1 MDSEVSTSLANS
13 VSPDSSVRAR
23 ATQELEDFF
32 SQRHDEYV
40 LALSRILSS
49 VDQPTTLRT
58 SAGLTLKNTLTSRD
72 FARQSDLF
80 TKWRSVSQNIRSTIK
95 AQNLQSLTDREK
107 LVRNAS
113 AQVIA
118 AIAAIEIPTGQWNDL
133 VRILLEGIQ
142 DSRTRG
148 EDGAMVRQSMLQCLG
163 YVCEQIKSDVLATQS
178 NEILT
183 CVVQSVKEETNH
195 EVQLAAIHA
204 LYNSLEFIKE
214 NFDREGERN
223 YIMQVVCEATQ
234 ITNAE
239 VQLAAFECLVRIMQ
253 LYYEK
258 MKFYMER
265 ALFGLTVLG
274 MRHTDERIAIQA
286 VEFWSTVC
294 DEELE
299 LSLEAEEAA
308 EYGDQPERQSYGFAR
323 VALPEILPVL
333 LQLLGRQEEDAS
345 EDEWNLAMAAGTC
358 LALLAQVTGDVIVAP
373 IIPFVETHIKS
384 TDWRQ
389 REAAVTAFGSIL
401 DGPNTQIL
409 APLVQQALPVL
420 VGMMQDPNPHVK
432 DSTAWTL
439 GRICDYMV
447 DTIQTIQGAVGHLV
461 QAFLGALEAGVQ
473 DGEGRIVSNSC
484 WALMNLVEQL
494 AGPNK
499 ETSDLSSFYDPL
511 ATSLFNFAERVQ
523 NESNCRDSAYEAL
536 ATLAANAPTD
546 CLHLVH
552 KMLQGIID
560 RIENVMTF
568 HDQLVGM
575 DDKANWNQLQI
586 NCCCVLTSCIRR
598 LGKEIRS
605 LQPERIITA
614 LLSLLQI
621 SGRSSPIQE
630 DAFLAVGAL
639 TAALEQDFHTYLQAF
654 LPFLFAALRNH
665 EDYQLCSIAVGLVG
679 DICRALGEGSVQYCQ
694 GFLEMLMQDLQSAVL
709 HRSVK
714 PPILSCFGDIA
725 MSIGGSY
732 VPFLESTMTVLQQ
745 AGAMRA
751 DPNNF
756 DLVDYINTLREGILE
771 AYTGIVGGLKAAG
784 KLDSLLPYTPSIF
797 TFLHLALTDQDRPES
812 ILVSAIGL
820 IGDLAEGFSG
830 GQLKD
835 ILTSAWIDQVLK
847 TAKTRTTESH
857 KKKVVKWAREMVR
870 RATQ

>member
-1 MDSEVSTSLANS
+1 MESQVATWLSNSL
-13 VSPDSSVRAR
+13 SPDANTRTQ
-23 ATQELEDFF
+23 ATQSLDDLFTRDHSNYVF
-32 SQRHDEYV
+32 S
-40 LALSRILSS
+40 LSQILSS
-49 VDQPTTLRT
+49 TEHTVGLRT
-58 SAGLTLKNTLTSRD
+58 TAGLSLKNTLTSREYP
-72 FARQSDLF
+72 RQTELA
-80 TKWRSVSQNIRSTIK
+80 KAWRELSEDIRTNIKSRS
-95 AQNLQSLTDREK
+95 LHSLTDSEK
-107 LVRNAS
+107 AIRNAS
-113 AQVIA
+113 AQIIA
-118 AIAAIEIPTGQWNDL
+118 AIAAIEVPAGMWPELIGT
-133 VRILLEGIQ
+133 LLQGIN

-148 EDGAMVRQSMLQCLG
+148 DDGAVLRQSMLQCLG
-163 YVCEQIKSDVLATQS
+163 FVCEQIKSDVLAAQS
-178 NEILT
+178 NDILT
-183 CVVQSVKEETNH
+183 CVVQSVKEETKVD
-195 EVQLAAIHA
+195 VQLAAIHA

-214 NFDREGERN
+214 NFEREGERN

-234 ITNAE
+234 IANAD
-239 VQLAAFECLVRIMQ
+239 VQLVAFECLVRIMQ

-274 MRHTDERIAIQA
+274 MKHTDERIAIQA

-358 LALLAQVTGDVIVAP
+358 LSLLAQVTGDVIVAP
-373 IIPFVETHIKS
+373 IIPFVETHIKA

-389 REAAVTAFGSIL
+389 REAAVMAFGSIL
-401 DGPNTQIL
+401 DGPNPQIL
-409 APLVQQALPVL
+409 SPLVQQALPVL
-420 VGMMQDPNPHVK
+420 VEMMQDQNNHVK

-447 DTIQTIQGAVGHLV
+447 ESVQNIPGAVGHLV
-461 QAFLGALEAGVQ
+461 QAFLGALDAGVQ
-473 DGEGRIVSNSC
+473 DGEGRVVTNSC
-484 WALMNLVEQL
+484 WALMNLIEQL
-494 AGPNK
+494 GGSTK
-499 ETSDLSSFYDPL
+499 DTSILTPFYDPL
-511 ATSLFNFAERVQ
+511 ATSLFKFANRNT
-523 NESNCRDSAYEAL
+523 NESNCRDSAYE
-536 ATLAANAPTD
+536 TLASLAGNAPVD
-546 CLHLVH
+546 CLTLVH
-552 KMLQGIID
+552 KILHGIIEQME
-560 RIENVMTF
+560 RVMTF
-568 HDQLVGM
+568 HDQLVGI
-575 DDKANWNQLQI
+575 DDKTNWNQIQI
-586 NCCCVLTSCIRR
+586 NCCCVLTACIRR
-598 LGKEIRS
+598 LGKDIKN
-605 LQPERIITA
+605 LQPERVMTV

-621 SGRSSPIQE
+621 SGRSSPVQE
-630 DAFLAVGAL
+630 DIFLAIGAL
-639 TAALEQDFHTYLQAF
+639 TLSLEQDFHPYLPAF
-654 LPFLFAALRNH
+654 LPFLFAALQNH
-665 EDYQLCSIAVGLVG
+665 EEYQLCSIGVGLIG
-679 DICRALGEGSVQYCQ
+679 DVCRALGDASVQYCQ
-694 GFLEMLMQDLQSAVL
+694 NFLEVLMQDLQSPVL

-771 AYTGIVGGLKAAG
+771 AYTGIVSGLKTAG
-784 KLDSLLPYTPSIF
+784 KAESLLPYMPSVF

-812 ILVSAIGL
+812 ILVAAIGL
-820 IGDLAEGFSG
+820 IGDLAEAFSE

-835 ILTSAWIDQVLK
+835 ILSSAWIDQIFK
-847 TAKTRTTESH
+847 TGKLRLADQH
-857 KKKVVKWAREMVR
+857 KKKVLKWAREMVR